1 MMVFTVF
8 CGMGIGGEI
17 TVAGTIMNEY
27 LPPSKAWVFTLLCS
41 SWAIGGI
48 LSAGMATGVVAADY
62 GGIEVWRQCC
72 IISLLME
79 IAFFVIRLWI
89 RETPRF
95 LYDRGMI

>member
-1 MMVFTVF
+1 MFRRTIILAIIAIIGLAVSVNYAMIMVFLMI

-48 LSAGMATGVVAADY
+48 LSGAMATGVVAANFK
-62 GGIEVWRQCC
+62 GIE
-72 IISLLME
+72 L
-79 IAFFVIRLWI
+79 
-89 RETPRF
+89 
-95 LYDRGMI
+95 